1 MGVSGLDFSKGL
13 AMADTDDLSRYHKK
27 RDFART
33 REPEGKVKKSAK
45 GKGGGFSYLIQ
56 KHAATRLHYDF
67 RLELDGVLKSWA
79 VTKGPSLVP
88 ADKRLAV
95 EVEDHPV
102 DYGSFEGTIPM
113 GQYGGG
119 TVMLWDRGTWE
130 PVGDPHEGLKA
141 GKLVFKLHG
150 ERLTG
155 EWTLVR
161 MHGRPSD
168 MKRKDGGR
176 NNWLLIKHHDVIA
189 HEGDHDALLSDNA
202 TSVVSGR
209 SMEEIAEGTRE
220 WKGGKARQKDH
231 PGPDEKTLSKAK
243 AADIHSL
250 EFIEPE
256 LATLADAMPA
266 GPNWVHEVKFDGYR
280 TQALVEAGHAK
291 MLTRTGLDW
300 TAKFTAVAADLAGLA
315 VHSAILDGEIVA
327 LDANGASSFK
337 TLQDELSHGHSESLQ
352 YYVFDLLSLDG
363 EDLRGLPLLER
374 KRRLKTLLQK
384 GDAGTRVIYSEHF
397 AYESDVLEH
406 VCGLAYEGV
415 ICKRGDARYSSGRN
429 RNWLKVKC
437 HKRQEFVIGGFTEPK
452 GGGPK
457 HFKEKGIGALLLGYY
472 AEEKLVYAGKVG
484 TGFDTETSLDIRKL
498 LDDRALKVMAFD
510 EVPADGRRGTH
521 WVEPNLVCEVEF
533 SEWTADGRLRH
544 PSFQGL
550 REDKSASD
558 IHRDQPVHVT
568 KTMRDPKPERED
580 DELVK
585 APSAKVKAG
594 DAEVGGVRVSHPGRV
609 IYPDSDITKLDLAQY
624 YAAVQD
630 RMLPFIAERP
640 LSMVRCPEGIGGQCF
655 FQRHIARAQSPY
667 LFDTGIPVKGRNEDY
682 LMIKD
687 AKGLITLVQWGVIEL
702 HAWGCKA
709 ATPTLPDTIIFDLD
723 PDPDVPWSRVV
734 AAAFE
739 VKTRMEE
746 FGLTTFLK
754 TTGGKGLHVTI
765 PLEAKY
771 GWPTIKGFA
780 RAVAQSMEHDAPDRF
795 IATMSKEKRK
805 GRIFVDYL
813 RNELTSTSAAPY
825 GVRARPGATVAVPLD
840 WNELTADLKP
850 AQFTVATVPQR
861 LKTIDDPWADYF
873 EVRQVI
879 RADILDAL
887 RINYDPGGDLTAPD
901 GVVD

>member
-1 MGVSGLDFSKGL
+1 MDSDEGLSH
-13 AMADTDDLSRYHKK
+13 YHKK

-33 REPEGKVKKSAK
+33 QEPEGKVKKAK
-45 GKGGGFSYLIQ
+45 GFSYLIQ

-79 VTKGPSLVP
+79 GTRGPSLDP

-102 DYGSFEGTIPM
+102 DYGTFEGTIPM

-161 MHGRPSD
+161 MHERPSD
-168 MKRKDGGR
+168 TKHKEGGR
-176 NNWLLIKHHDVIA
+176 NNWLLIKHHDAIA
-189 HEGDHDALLSDNA
+189 REGDHDALLSDNA

-209 SMEEIAEGTRE
+209 SMEEIAEGTQE
-220 WKGGKARQKDH
+220 WKGGKSRRKDH
-231 PGPDEKTLSKAK
+231 PGPDEKTLTKAK
-243 AADIHSL
+243 AADGHAL
-250 EFIEPE
+250 QFVEPE

-266 GPNWVHEVKFDGYR
+266 GPDWIHEVKFDGYR
-280 TQALVEAGHAK
+280 TLSLVESGHAR

-300 TAKFTAVAADLAGLA
+300 TPKFQALAGDLAKLG
-315 VHSAILDGEIVA
+315 VKSAMLDGEIVA
-327 LDANGASSFK
+327 LDDKGASSFK
-337 TLQDELSHGHSESLQ
+337 TLQDELSQGRSDRLQ

-374 KRRLKTLLQK
+374 KRRLKALLLK
-384 GDAGTRVIYSEHF
+384 GDAGSRVLYSEHF

-415 ICKRGDARYSSGRN
+415 ICKRSDARYSSGRN

-452 GGGPK
+452 GGGR
-457 HFKEKGIGALLLGYY
+457 GIGALLLGYY

-484 TGFDTETSLDIRKL
+484 TGFDNETSLDIRRL
-498 LDDRALKVMAFD
+498 LDDRGVKAMPFD
-510 EVPADGRRGTH
+510 TVPADGRRGAH
-521 WVEPNLVCEVEF
+521 WARPDLVCEVEF
-533 SEWTADGRLRH
+533 SEWTPDGRLRH

-550 REDKSASD
+550 REDKPAGD

-568 KTMRDPKPERED
+568 KTMRDPTPDRDD
-580 DELVK
+580 DEPVK
-585 APSAKVKAG
+585 APAAKVKAG
-594 DAEVGGVRVSHPGRV
+594 DAEVEGVRVSHPDRI
-609 IYPDSDITKLDLAQY
+609 IYPDSDITKLDLAEY
-624 YAAVQD
+624 YAAVQNHI
-630 RMLPFIAERP
+630 LPFIAERP
-640 LSMVRCPEGIGGQCF
+640 LSMVRCPEGIAGQCF
-655 FQRHIARAQSPY
+655 FQRHIAREQSPY

-687 AKGLITLVQWGVIEL
+687 VKGLITLVQWGVIEL
-702 HAWGCKA
+702 HIWGCKA
-709 ATPTLPDTIIFDLD
+709 AAPTLPDTIIFDLD
-723 PDPDVPWSRVV
+723 PDPDVPWPRVV
-734 AAAFE
+734 EAAFE

-746 FGLTTFLK
+746 FGLRTFLK
-754 TTGGKGLHVTI
+754 TTGGKGLHVTV
-765 PLEAKY
+765 PLEPTY
-771 GWPTIKGFA
+771 GWPAIKAFS
-780 RAVAQSMEHDAPDRF
+780 RAIAQSMEHDAPDRF

-825 GVRARPGATVAVPLD
+825 GVRARPGATVATPLD
-840 WNELTADLKP
+840 WRELTADLKP
-850 AQFTVATVPQR
+850 AQFTIATVPQR

-873 EVRQVI
+873 NVRQPI

-887 RINYDPGGDLTAPD
+887 RIEH
-901 GVVD
+901 

>member
-1 MGVSGLDFSKGL
+1 
-13 AMADTDDLSRYHKK
+13 MADNDDLSRYHTK
-27 RDFART
+27 RDFTRT
-33 REPEGKVKKSAK
+33 QEPEGQVKNTK
-45 GKGGGFSYLIQ
+45 GFSYLIQ

-79 VTKGPSLVP
+79 VTKGPSLDP

-102 DYGSFEGTIPM
+102 DYGRFEGTIPM

-168 MKRKDGGR
+168 RGR
-176 NNWLLIKHHDVIA
+176 NNWLLIKHHDAIA
-189 HEGDHDALLSDNA
+189 HEGDRDALLADNA
-202 TSVVSGR
+202 VSVVSGR
-209 SMEEIAEGTRE
+209 SMEEIAEGTKE
-220 WKGGKARQKDH
+220 WKGGKARQKTAA
-231 PGPDEKTLSKAK
+231 GPDEKTLKKAR
-243 AADIHSL
+243 AADAHTL
-250 EFIEPE
+250 AFIEPE

-266 GPNWVHEVKFDGYR
+266 GPNWIHEVKFDGYR
-280 TQALVEAGHAK
+280 TLALVEGGHVR

-300 TAKFTAVAADLAGLA
+300 TPKFQALADDLGKLG
-315 VHSAILDGEIVA
+315 VTSAMLDGEIVA
-327 LDANGASSFK
+327 LNDQGASSFK
-337 TLQDELSHGHSESLQ
+337 TLQDELSHGHSDRLQ
-352 YYVFDLLSLDG
+352 YYVFDLLALDG
-363 EDLRGLPLLER
+363 EDLRDLPLLER

-384 GDAGTRVIYSEHF
+384 GDAGERVLYSEHF

-415 ICKRGDARYSSGRN
+415 ICKRGDARYVSGRN

-452 GGGPK
+452 AGGR
-457 HFKEKGIGALLLGYY
+457 GIGALLLGYY
-472 AEEKLVYAGKVG
+472 AEEQLVYAGKVG
-484 TGFDTETSLDIRKL
+484 TGFDNETSMQMRRL
-498 LDDRALKVMAFD
+498 LDERAVKTMAFH
-510 EVPADGRRGTH
+510 EVPADGRRGAH
-521 WVEPNLVCEVEF
+521 WVTPDRVCEVEF
-533 SEWTADGRLRH
+533 TEWTADGRLRH

-550 REDKSASD
+550 REDKPART

-568 KTMRDPKPERED
+568 KTMRDPKPERDD
-580 DELVK
+580 DEPAK
-585 APSAKVKAG
+585 PAAKVKAG
-594 DAEVGGVRVSHPGRV
+594 DAEIEGVRVSHPGRV
-609 IYPDSDITKLDLAQY
+609 IYPDTEITKLDLAEY
-624 YAAVQD
+624 YAAVQH
-630 RMLPFIAERP
+630 RILPFIAERP
-640 LSMVRCPEGIGGQCF
+640 LSMLRCPEGISGQCF
-655 FQRHIARAQSPY
+655 FQRHIAREQSPY

-687 AKGLITLVQWGVIEL
+687 VKGLITLVQWGVIEL
-702 HAWGCKA
+702 HAWGCTA
-709 ATPTLPDTIIFDLD
+709 AAPTLPDTIIFDLD
-723 PDPDVPWSRVV
+723 PDPEVPWSRVV
-734 AAAFE
+734 EAAFE

-746 FGLTTFLK
+746 FGLKTFLK

-765 PLEAKY
+765 PLQARYE
-771 GWPTIKGFA
+771 WPAIKAFA

-813 RNELTSTSAAPY
+813 RNELTATSAAPY
-825 GVRARPGATVAVPLD
+825 GVRARAGATVATPLHWD
-840 WNELTADLKP
+840 ELTNDLKP
-850 AQFTVATVPQR
+850 AQFTIATVPQR
-861 LKTIDDPWADYF
+861 LKTVDDPWADYF
-873 EVRQVI
+873 KARQLI
-879 RADILDAL
+879 GANIFDAL
-887 RINYDPGGDLTAPD
+887 RIEH
-901 GVVD
+901 

>member
-1 MGVSGLDFSKGL
+1 
-13 AMADTDDLSRYHKK
+13 MADTDDLSRYHGK
-27 RDFART
+27 RNFAHT
-33 REPEGKVKKSAK
+33 QEPEGKVKKTK
-45 GKGGGFSYLIQ
+45 GFSYLIQ

-79 VTKGPSLVP
+79 VTKGPSLDP

-102 DYGSFEGTIPM
+102 DYGAFEGTIPM

-130 PVGDPHEGLKA
+130 PVGDPHEGLKS

-168 MKRKDGGR
+168 RGR
-176 NNWLLIKHHDVIA
+176 NNWLLIKHHDAIA
-189 HEGDHDALLSDNA
+189 HDGDHDALLADNA
-202 TSVVSGR
+202 VSVVSGR
-209 SMEEIAEGTRE
+209 SMEEIAEGTKE
-220 WKGGKARQKDH
+220 WKGGKARQKTVA
-231 PGPDEKTLSKAK
+231 GPDEKTLKKAK
-243 AADIHSL
+243 AADAHAMS
-250 EFIEPE
+250 FIEPE

-266 GPNWVHEVKFDGYR
+266 GPNWIHEVKFDGYR
-280 TQALVEAGHAK
+280 TLALVEGK
-291 MLTRTGLDW
+291 RVRMLTRTGLDW
-300 TAKFTAVAADLAGLA
+300 TAKFQTLADDLARLG
-315 VHSAILDGEIVA
+315 VTSAMLDGEIVA
-327 LDANGASSFK
+327 LDDKGASSFK
-337 TLQDELSHGHSESLQ
+337 TLQDELSHGHSDRLQ

-374 KRRLKTLLQK
+374 KRWLKTLLQK
-384 GDAGTRVIYSEHF
+384 GDAGERVLYSEHF

-452 GGGPK
+452 GGGR
-457 HFKEKGIGALLLGYY
+457 GIGALLLGYY

-484 TGFDTETSLDIRKL
+484 TGFDTDTSMDIRKL
-498 LDDRALKVMAFD
+498 LDDRPLTAMAFED
-510 EVPADGRRGTH
+510 VPADGRRGAH

-533 SEWTADGRLRH
+533 TEWTADGRLRH

-550 REDKSASD
+550 REDKPAGD

-568 KTMRDPKPERED
+568 QTMRDAKPERED
-580 DELVK
+580 DEPVAK
-585 APSAKVKAG
+585 PAAKVKAG
-594 DAEVGGVRVSHPGRV
+594 DAEVEGVRVSHPGRIV
-609 IYPDSDITKLDLAQY
+609 YPDSDITKLDLAQY

-630 RMLPFIAERP
+630 RILPFIAERP

-655 FQRHIARAQSPY
+655 FQRHIAREQSPY

-687 AKGLITLVQWGVIEL
+687 VKGLVTLVQWGVIEL
-702 HAWGCKA
+702 HAWGCTA
-709 ATPTLPDTIIFDLD
+709 AAPTLPDTIIFDLD
-723 PDPDVPWSRVV
+723 PDPEVSWPRVV
-734 AAAFE
+734 EAAFE
-739 VKTRMEE
+739 VKARMEE
-746 FGLTTFLK
+746 FGLKTFVK
-754 TTGGKGLHVTI
+754 TTGGKGLHVTL
-765 PLEAKY
+765 PLEARY
-771 GWPTIKGFA
+771 GWPTIKAFA

-813 RNELTSTSAAPY
+813 RNELTSTSAVPY
-825 GVRARPGATVAVPLD
+825 GVRARPGATVATPID
-840 WNELTADLKP
+840 WGELTADLKP
-850 AQFTVATVPQR
+850 AQFTIKTVPAR
-861 LKTIDDPWADYF
+861 LKTVDDPWADYF
-873 EVRQVI
+873 ESRQVI

-887 RINYDPGGDLTAPD
+887 RIEH
-901 GVVD
+901 